1 MIIREVFGSDKGN
14 GDNFA
19 IRNSYTYIRL
29 VVEIGHGRINQ
40 HNRCYNPYGVHENSS
55 AGVDLSTHIVAKS
68 FMDINEQSGYCIS
81 AQYHKILTSESDIS
95 MHWLILLTAGCL
107 IVTKLADVLSTL
119 RHIRDTQH
127 ESNPYARR
135 IMQRIGQ
142 TPAVWLVFGLS
153 LIIIGVATY
162 VALSS
167 HWLIQIAFIILGVF
181 VSYVQAAVAHSNAT
195 QRDNTI
201 TRAIRQMLYRWYGR
215 KR

>member
-1 MIIREVFGSDKGN
+1 
-14 GDNFA
+14 
-19 IRNSYTYIRL
+19 
-29 VVEIGHGRINQ
+29 
-40 HNRCYNPYGVHENSS
+40 
-55 AGVDLSTHIVAKS
+55 
-68 FMDINEQSGYCIS
+68 MDINEQSGYCIS